1 MILLYEVDLNF
12 ISALIKLKTNPLVL
26 TSPKMSFIFSVINQ
40 RKITQDVPMK
50 TISEWLDEY
59 SESHQNTTNKSIH
72 WVCVPAILFALIGIL
87 AHFSALLTA
96 LLVVLSLVFY
106 ARLDLVLAVAMSVLV
121 LMMAWLIWIL
131 PVGVGFYIG
140 LFIVAWIGQ
149 FYGHK
154 VEGKKPSF
162 FKDLQF
168 LLIGPLWCMDAYLG
182 KVVPKW
188 RRRQNGAILSQ

>member
-1 MILLYEVDLNF
+1 
-12 ISALIKLKTNPLVL
+12 
-26 TSPKMSFIFSVINQ
+26 
-40 RKITQDVPMK
+40 MK

-59 SESHQNTTNKSIH
+59 SESHQNKTNKLIH
-72 WVCVPAILFALIGIL
+72 WVCVPTIYFSIIGIM

-96 LLVVLSLVFY
+96 LLLVLAFVFY
-106 ARLDLVLAVAMSVLV
+106 ARLDIVLAVAMAALT
-121 LMMAWLIWIL
+121 LMMAWFIWVL
-131 PVGVGFYIG
+131 PIGVGFFIA
-140 LFIVAWIGQ
+140 LFVFAWIGQ

-182 KVVPKW
+182 KVLPKW
-188 RRRQNGAILSQ
+188 KSRQSEAIQCA